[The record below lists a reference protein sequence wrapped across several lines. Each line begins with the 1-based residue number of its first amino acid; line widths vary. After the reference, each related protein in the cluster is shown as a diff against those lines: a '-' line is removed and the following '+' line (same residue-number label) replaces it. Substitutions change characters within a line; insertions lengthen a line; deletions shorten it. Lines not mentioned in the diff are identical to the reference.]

1 MDGYVLCTYDSSVVV
16 IGTSNCKCV
25 ASGFLGYKLL
35 MTTREAAWYIIS
47 RASVCQS
54 VCQTQTFESL
64 DVGSA
69 FSLIRYISREYW
81 SRSYMRAIGSRSQ
94 EQKRSKVLIPAM
106 YNMHRQSL
114 RFCKTQSRVGLWS
127 ISSSCE
133 NRQQVVIS

>member
-81 SRSYMRAIGSRSQ
+81 SSSYMRV
-94 EQKRSKVLIPAM
+94 KVTGAKEVESP
-106 YNMHRQSL
+106 Y
-114 RFCKTQSRVGLWS
+114 
-127 ISSSCE
+127 SC
-133 NRQQVVIS
+133 NVQHASAVTPLL